1 MESLLGLGMSG
12 PRKCGPEDKK
22 ISIGTGRGDYDIN
35 RKNRSTFAYY
45 LSDGYTTKK
54 VEERFDVPVSVI

>member
-22 ISIGTGRGDYDIN
+22 ISIGTGRGGL
-35 RKNRSTFAYY
+35 RHKS
-45 LSDGYTTKK
+45 
-54 VEERFDVPVSVI
+54 